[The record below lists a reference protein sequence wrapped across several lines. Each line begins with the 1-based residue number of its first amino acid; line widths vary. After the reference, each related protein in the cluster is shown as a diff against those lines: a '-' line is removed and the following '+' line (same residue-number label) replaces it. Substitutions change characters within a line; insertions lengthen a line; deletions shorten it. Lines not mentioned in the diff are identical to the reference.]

1 MGVERL
7 HMSKNAVPP
16 GGASVPPVL
25 LILGGYSSADANY
38 L

>member
-16 GGASVPPVL
+16 GGAVTARANHLQL
-25 LILGGYSSADANY
+25 LTIHCR
-38 L
+38 